1 VQLLVF
7 MIRTGVP
14 KTSSHFTGWPL
25 AEAVK
30 RTTVSSP
37 DNKSP
42 RFSTMVERGQVV
54 AFGRRRTQSDREWIP
69 ADTWNLLINRNFKT
83 SRASG
88 ANAKEKAFRDIL
100 IYPILHA
107 PNAIDFLDGMLLK
120 DAFSQFVLHD
130 PEVQFL
136 GSKAIKANPDLKQ
149 VYLEGR
155 RQPGVGWDWPVAFSQ
170 GSLAGGRAQ
179 NSPIGYLADP
189 LPHKVQ
195 QAADVVC
202 IRYSA
207 LLALLRH
214 KKLEAIGDPVRS
226 RGSDRI
232 PSSIW
237 SHRSYSFDAN
247 NGDVLQVSASPTNW
261 NDFWM
266 KRWRAVML
274 KRPMFH
280 GKPPAHDAIRPS
292 TIEQQGLTTPGKAI
306 ARVETKMTSFN
317 ACWEWLVEIMQ
328 ASPTKRTETIK
339 SLWEKAQK
347 KWPGTLSE
355 RSFLDARTAAIRKTG
370 ANAWSAAG
378 APIKSQRKSPR

>member
-1 VQLLVF
+1 MF

-14 KTSSHFTGWPL
+14 KMSSHFTGWPL

-30 RTTVSSP
+30 RTTGSRNP
-37 DNKSP
+37 DDKSP

-54 AFGRRRTQSDREWIP
+54 AFGRRRTQSDREWIST
-69 ADTWNLLINRNFKT
+69 DTWNLLINRDFKT

-88 ANAKEKAFRDIL
+88 TNAKEKAFRDIL

-120 DAFSQFVLHD
+120 DAFSQFVLPD

-179 NSPIGYLADP
+179 DSPIGYLADP
-189 LPHKVQ
+189 PPHKVQ

-207 LLALLRH
+207 LLALLRQ
-214 KKLEAIGDPVRS
+214 KRLEAIGDSVRS
-226 RGSDRI
+226 RGSDQI

-237 SHRSYSFDAN
+237 SHRSYSIDTN
-247 NGDVLQVSASPTNW
+247 NGDVLQVSSSPTNW
-261 NDFWM
+261 NDFWV

-280 GKPPAHDAIRPS
+280 GKPLVPDAIRS
-292 TIEQQGLTTPGKAI
+292 HTTEPQRASKSSGKAI
-306 ARVETKMTSFN
+306 ARVNTTTTSLK
-317 ACWEWLVEIMQ
+317 ACREWLVEIMQ
-328 ASPTKRTETIK
+328 ASPKERTETK
-339 SLWEKAQK
+339 QDLWKKAQE
-347 KWPGTLSE
+347 KWPDTLSE
-355 RSFLDARTAAIRKTG
+355 RSFLAARTAAIGITG
-370 ANAWSAAG
+370 ANVWSAAG
-378 APIKSQRKSPR
+378 ASKKSQRKSTR